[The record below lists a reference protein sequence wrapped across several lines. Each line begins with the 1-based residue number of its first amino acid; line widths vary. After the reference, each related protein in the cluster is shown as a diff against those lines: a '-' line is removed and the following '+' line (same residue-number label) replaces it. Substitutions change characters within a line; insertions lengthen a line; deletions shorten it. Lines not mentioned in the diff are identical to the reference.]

1 LGGITGFKE
10 GHKCLKDDERTL
22 HLTTPLASFTQLT
35 IRKLGVEM
43 MTKKLNAEVEIV
55 RKIVT
60 EDFKRME
67 VSTEMEPAI
76 LSDEPVSNSYLSV
89 IIF

>member
-1 LGGITGFKE
+1 
-10 GHKCLKDDERTL
+10 
-22 HLTTPLASFTQLT
+22 
-35 IRKLGVEM
+35 

-67 VSTEMEPAI
+67 VSTEMVPTI